1 MAAVSELCFY
11 GDSDIVEGLLQPL
24 HLHYFLLHNL
34 INDNIFYIYFYTYE
48 DTVQALAL
56 LQHIFPPLFYDLF

>member
-1 MAAVSELCFY
+1 MAAVSELWFH
-11 GDSDIVEGLLQPL
+11 GNSDIVEALLQPL
-24 HLHYFLLHNL
+24 HLHYYLLH
-34 INDNIFYIYFYTYE
+34 IYIYFYTYE